1 MTAEALHSSAAREP
15 DTERPPRR
23 PDAIDAPARPLGAK
37 CAALQ
42 SRRRRA
48 TAALTPDPTRCNDN
62 GAMCLGS
69 ATSPVR
75 LVLRTSPVG
84 LFVERSQS
92 RELGHRLTQCMVF
105 ADTGAF
111 DSWCASEPLRFE
123 DPMLHGQLV
132 RHGHDALDAPPSSR

>member
-1 MTAEALHSSAAREP
+1 MTAKALHSSDAP
-15 DTERPPRR
+15 DADTGKPRR
-23 PDAIDAPARPLGAK
+23 RADAIDAPARPLGAK

-48 TAALTPDPTRCNDN
+48 IAALTPGPTRCNDN
-62 GAMCLGS
+62 GAMCLRS

-92 RELGHRLTQCMVF
+92 RELGHSLTQCMVF
-105 ADTGAF
+105 ADPGTF
-111 DSWCASEPLRFE
+111 DRWCAIEPLRFE

-132 RHGHDALDAPPSSR
+132 RHGHDVLDSPPSSR